1 MNEVTEDENQRF
13 FINEDIV
20 LDDLFSEGIPLIE
33 TIML

>member
-1 MNEVTEDENQRF
+1 MNEVTEDENQKF

-20 LDDLFSEGIPLIE
+20 LDDLFSKGIPLIE